1 MNQDNRNKII
11 EKIKNLIGV
20 NKISKFTLYVGLNDK
35 DSRKQEITTQKA
47 KNIISKTLA
56 DNGIEGAT
64 FLGAEG
70 IYTYITDNKTEKE
83 NSFKI
88 EILFANQKQI
98 QNAVD
103 TIKQKLNQETI
114 AVVKEK
120 VASSLI

>member
-1 MNQDNRNKII
+1 MKI
-11 EKIKNLIGV
+11 
-20 NKISKFTLYVGLNDK
+20 
-35 DSRKQEITTQKA
+35 
-47 KNIISKTLA
+47 
-56 DNGIEGAT
+56 
-64 FLGAEG
+64 
-70 IYTYITDNKTEKE
+70 DNKTEKE

>member
-1 MNQDNRNKII
+1 MEII

-103 TIKQKLNQETI
+103 AIKQKLNQETI